1 MEPKWKLL
9 CAIFL
14 IVILGALCSC
24 GSQTGSDIVDDFV
37 DDLNEQSEFATGQ
50 TLEENLQDVLGMAED
65 EHVTAV
71 KGGTNSAYPG
81 ITYEE
86 AFENF
91 FSTPTWQYFVG
102 TQEGPDDDGDGEPD
116 YTVENVD
123 VVEFTG
129 GCLYADVEVTALIQF
144 VLDEEAGTFQ
154 PTYLSFNDVP
164 QSMLMLGGLME
175 TVFTQAV
182 EDGVGNGTAQTAST
196 SEPSQENHP
205 GTETK
210 SDTVLETDY
219 YTITIPASWDGRYT
233 YEQDGNNL
241 TFYEVS
247 SYENGWGGKLF
258 GISLREDEE
267 FLEFP
272 GYYSMG
278 ALVELVDGTAPNF
291 LYYVSVSTP
300 TNVQFSDD
308 AAETYTEMYESKD
321 TILDS
326 LSTKD
331 GYTIITG

>member
-1 MEPKWKLL
+1 MKAKRKLL
-9 CAIFL
+9 CAIL
-14 IVILGALCSC
+14 LTALLGGLCSC
-24 GSQTGSDIVDDFV
+24 GSQTGSDIVDDVV
-37 DDLNEQSEFATGQ
+37 DNLNEQSEFATGQ

-65 EHVTAV
+65 EHVTGV

-175 TVFTQAV
+175 TVFTQAA
-182 EDGVGNGTAQTAST
+182 EDGVGKGTAQNTDVSEQNQDTSIPDTGST
-196 SEPSQENHP
+196 VDFP
-205 GTETK
+205 GTWLDSTGTYQVDISVAGDTYTIEASQKLSDSEWRQWSLEGYEEGNGIFYSGVYVDLRLSEDGTVSGGAAPYDAAGTIFTTADGILHWA
-210 SDTVLETDY
+210 SDTGEL
-219 YTITIPASWDGRYT
+219 
-233 YEQDGNNL
+233 
-241 TFYEVS
+241 
-247 SYENGWGGKLF
+247 NGTV
-258 GISLREDEE
+258 E
-267 FLEFP
+267 F
-272 GYYSMG
+272 
-278 ALVELVDGTAPNF
+278 
-291 LYYVSVSTP
+291 
-300 TNVQFSDD
+300 
-308 AAETYTEMYESKD
+308 
-321 TILDS
+321 
-326 LSTKD
+326 TKQ
-331 GYTIITG
+331 